1 MWGPRDQGVEV
12 ELIVDPSRA
21 KQVLAELPATDGAV
35 AFDLETAARPGRSAL
50 DPWTGYPR
58 LTQFY
63 SDGPTVYVLD
73 LKALGDIGILQQLE
87 QHPLVTFAGVFEC
100 KWLLAAG
107 LEFPNLDDAA
117 LAAALHLHR
126 DRARRADLV
135 TLGRLHC
142 DLTFPATA
150 NKKAMQLSD
159 LAGEL
164 TTEQLAYAASDVVVT
179 LRFWRSLTKAR
190 RAYDA
195 ARGAIVATARME
207 LQGLPFD
214 RQAHA
219 WIADEW
225 DQA

>member
-1 MWGPRDQGVEV
+1 MTAVGGEDVWGPWLHDQGVEV

-21 KQVLAELPATDGAV
+21 KQVLAELPAVEGAV
-35 AFDLETAARPGRSAL
+35 AFDLETAAGPGGSGL

-58 LTQFY
+58 LAQFY
-63 SDGPTVYVLD
+63 SDGPTVYILD
-73 LKALGDIGILQQLE
+73 LKALGGIGILQRLE

-117 LAAALHLHR
+117 LAAGLHLHR

-142 DLTFPATA
+142 GLPLPATA

-159 LAGEL
+159 FSGEL
-164 TTEQLAYAASDVVVT
+164 TTEQLA
-179 LRFWRSLTKAR
+179 
-190 RAYDA
+190 
-195 ARGAIVATARME
+195 
-207 LQGLPFD
+207 
-214 RQAHA
+214 
-219 WIADEW
+219 
-225 DQA
+225 